1 MKPVQPASRSNAA
14 AFFIPSVSAIS
25 ADVVGKSMSGVT
37 VAQMI
42 RSISDGSAPA
52 SASASRT
59 AGSAMSLSASS
70 CTAKRRSLIP
80 VRSWI
85 HSSEV
90 STSCAR
96 SSFVITLAGT
106 FVPRPVMP
114 IRGPVAEPII
124 VPPRT

>member
-59 AGSAMSLSASS
+59 AGSAMSLSASLLHRE
-70 CTAKRRSLIP
+70 AALRIP

-85 HSSEV
+85 HSSDV
-90 STSCAR
+90 STSCAM

-114 IRGPVAEPII
+114 MRGPVAEPII
-124 VPPRT
+124 ALPQR